1 MVNRCMAPLYKSGF
15 DQKTVL
21 DHSVQWFYS
30 KIATIG
36 LAKTKSNYIKNMTEQ
51 IVEKFSGQVPKSM
64 SDLVSLS
71 GVGQKQQMSL
81 WEKYTAIPL

>member
-1 MVNRCMAPLYKSGF
+1 MAPLYKSGF